1 MDLLVAD
8 IIVILNWFNSR
19 WSYFGFQLGVSKF
32 FFRKGDTHKG
42 RPIKGISSRVCASNE
57 DLLMFLIKVG
67 NFRISSK
74 V

>member
-32 FFRKGDTHKG
+32 FSVKEIPTRAG
-42 RPIKGISSRVCASNE
+42 PSRESRQECA
-57 DLLMFLIKVG
+57 LQMKTY
-67 NFRISSK
+67 
-74 V
+74 